1 MGGQEFDGYV
11 WPQLAI
17 SEIRVYAGTYVEAIQ
32 IIFDDGEGVRHAPPR
47 VGGETGELVVFTL
60 DKDEYVTGISG
71 ANGWYVDHI
80 VIHTNK
86 RDSDPIGG
94 QGGEET
100 FAFHAPEGH
109 CVCGFFGRAQ
119 DYVDAIGILVEPIDK
134 PAKPKAKPK
143 KKKPASKP
151 KAEVEAIVVE
161 DEPIVVEAE
170 AVAKPKAKK
179 KKKMAPGKDLQLVEG
194 IGPKISQLLMA
205 DGIMNLTDLAKAKVK
220 TIQAI
225 LDKAG
230 SRYRIADPTTWPEQA
245 KLGAKGDME
254 GMKALQDELKGGRR
268 V

>member
-1 MGGQEFDGYV
+1 M
-11 WPQLAI
+11 
-17 SEIRVYAGTYVEAIQ
+17 
-32 IIFDDGEGVRHAPPR
+32 
-47 VGGETGELVVFTL
+47 
-60 DKDEYVTGISG
+60 
-71 ANGWYVDHI
+71 
-80 VIHTNK
+80 IHTNK
-86 RDSDPIGG
+86 RDSEPIGG
-94 QGGEET
+94 VGGDEK
-100 FAFHAPEGH
+100 FAFHAPEGQ

-119 DYVDAIGILVEPIDK
+119 DYVDAIGILVEPLETETETE
-134 PAKPKAKPK
+134 A
-143 KKKPASKP
+143 
-151 KAEVEAIVVE
+151 VAIVLE

-170 AVAKPKAKK
+170 AVEKPKAKK
-179 KKKMAPGKDLQLVEG
+179 KTTSKKKMAPGKDLQLVEG

-205 DGIMNLTDLAKAKVK
+205 DGIMNLTDLSKAKVK